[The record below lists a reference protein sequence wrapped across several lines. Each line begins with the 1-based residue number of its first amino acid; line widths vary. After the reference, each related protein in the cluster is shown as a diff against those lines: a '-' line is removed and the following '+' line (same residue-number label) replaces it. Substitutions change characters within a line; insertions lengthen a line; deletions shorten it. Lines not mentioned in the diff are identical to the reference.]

1 MSSAMGR
8 QWLRKW
14 QLSSG
19 GVTISGDLRIVFEVK
34 SWVVEAPNN
43 GTFKIYNLAVGTA
56 AAFQV
61 GQTVTFSAGYQ
72 DNSGEIFT
80 GSIVQVNKGK
90 DNATDTTT
98 TIYATQSDPDH
109 NYGHVNTTLQA
120 GSTGMDVF
128 KALLKAMPG
137 LQQGDIPTQAL
148 QALRYPRSITLTG
161 MARHHLH
168 TLAHSID
175 SVFHYDAVKPLLHI
189 TQNNNDQGI
198 GSPIVLNASTGMIG
212 LPTQDASGVNVRCLL
227 NPQIQKRSL
236 IHIDQKSIQSVTPDL
251 SIGGAGTIGS
261 QFARGDT
268 TADGVYRVVYLE
280 QVGDSRGD
288 PWFVEAN
295 CIAVTG
301 RGPTSAQ
308 VNAGTP

>member
-1 MSSAMGR
+1 MGR
-8 QWLRKW
+8 QWLREW
-14 QLSSG
+14 RLSAG
-19 GVTISGDLRIVFEVK
+19 GVSISGDFRIVFECK
-34 SWVVEAPNN
+34 SWISEVPNP
-43 GTFKIYNLAVGTA
+43 GVFKMYNLSPGTA
-56 AAFQV
+56 GAFKV
-61 GQTVTFSAGYQ
+61 GQTITFSAGYQ
-72 DNSGEIFT
+72 DNSGEIYS
-80 GSIVQVNKGK
+80 GEIVQINKGK

-98 TIYATQSDPDH
+98 TLFAQNTDAGH
-109 NYGHVNTTLQA
+109 NYGHVNTTLKA

-128 KALLKAMPG
+128 KALLQAMPG

-148 QALRYPRSITLTG
+148 QALRYPRSVTLTG

-168 TLAHSID
+168 TLAQ
-175 SVFHYDAVKPLLHI
+175 SVNATFHYDAINPLLHM
-189 TQNNNDQGI
+189 TQLTDQGT
-198 GSPIVLNASTGMIG
+198 GAPIILNASTGMIG

-227 NPQIQKRSL
+227 NPRIQKRSL

-251 SIGGAGTIGS
+251 SVGGFGTIGQ

-288 PWFVEAN
+288 PWFCECN

-301 RGPTSAQ
+301 RGPTAVQ
-308 VNAGTP
+308 VHRGTP